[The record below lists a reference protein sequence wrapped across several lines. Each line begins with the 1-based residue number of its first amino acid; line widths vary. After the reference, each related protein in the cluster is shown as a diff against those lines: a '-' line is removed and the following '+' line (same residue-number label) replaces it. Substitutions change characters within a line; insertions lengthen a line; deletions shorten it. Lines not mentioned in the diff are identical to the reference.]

1 MKITLRTLLLSAAF
15 PLLASCHHVEEWD
28 GGMQGNFDALWTIVD
43 EHYCFFDEKGIDWQ
57 ETGKRYRSR
66 INPEEMKTTDFFNL
80 CGQMLNELCDGHVNL
95 SSSFNT
101 SYYRRWWSDYPQN
114 FDERLIQQY
123 YLEFDYAQAGPLSYK
138 VLHDSIGYMRVS
150 TMSGGIPEGALDVS
164 LMSFADAG
172 CNSIVIDVRD
182 NGGGM
187 MTTAERLV
195 SRFFDGRILAGY
207 ISHKTGP
214 GHNDFSEPY
223 PFHYDT
229 ASGHVRWLRPVVLLT
244 NRSTFSAANNFVS
257 IMRLLPNVRIAGD
270 TTGGGSGMPY
280 SSELPCGWAVRMS
293 ACPVY
298 DAEMRLTEHGVPP
311 SDGCRID
318 LDPQLAL
325 QGTDT
330 MLEFALDLAADWRE
344 WIEKK

>member
-1 MKITLRTLLLSAAF
+1 
-15 PLLASCHHVEEWD
+15 
-28 GGMQGNFDALWTIVD
+28 
-43 EHYCFFDEKGIDWQ
+43 
-57 ETGKRYRSR
+57 
-66 INPEEMKTTDFFNL
+66 
-80 CGQMLNELCDGHVNL
+80 
-95 SSSFNT
+95 
-101 SYYRRWWSDYPQN
+101 
-114 FDERLIQQY
+114 
-123 YLEFDYAQAGPLSYK
+123 
-138 VLHDSIGYMRVS
+138 
-150 TMSGGIPEGALDVS
+150 MSGGIPEGALDVS